1 VLVAKAGHVASLL
14 ARSAL
19 LAVSAAAAVA
29 VLVRE
34 PCHMW
39 VAVKVNTSRRRPTSM
54 LVAEVISMLSVPE
67 EISLASSRAV
77 VF

>member
-1 VLVAKAGHVASLL
+1 VLVAKMAHAALLL

-19 LAVSAAAAVA
+19 LAVSAAAEA

-34 PCHMW
+34 LCRLW
-39 VAVKVNTSRRRPTSM
+39 VAVKGNTSRRRLTSM
-54 LVAEVISMLSVPE
+54 LVAEVISMLSVPG

-77 VF
+77 AF

>member
-1 VLVAKAGHVASLL
+1 VLVAKMAHVALLL

-19 LAVSAAAAVA
+19 PAVSAAAVA
-29 VLVRE
+29 VRVRE
-34 PCHMW
+34 LCRMW
-39 VAVKVNTSRRRPTSM
+39 AAVKGNTSRRRHISM
-54 LVAEVISMLSVPE
+54 LVAEVISMLSVPG

>member
-1 VLVAKAGHVASLL
+1 VLVAKVAHVALLL

-19 LAVSAAAAVA
+19 LAVSAAAVA

-34 PCHMW
+34 LCRMW
-39 VAVKVNTSRRRPTSM
+39 AAVKGNTSRRRHISM
-54 LVAEVISMLSVPE
+54 LVAEVISMLSVPG